1 MQPLVSPDS
10 SSLVLCQSL
19 NSDPQNVSQNPS
31 ESESQRTSSGSFQVV
46 QELKSSSKKR
56 EVKVKTPLKEQSQ
69 NEVIM
74 RLSGTKQV
82 NEMISPKEVL
92 ESLKK
97 ACKSSLKKKA
107 ENEENQDKENN
118 QPKDCQKSGV
128 KLLPLAEEMT
138 EVQVVVEINETN
150 NVPIEEKTQDVKEI
164 VGKEVKENKENVDA
178 GGSKERNEGKGRS
191 KTPAKLEEKKS
202 LELSTNKS
210 SVKSIG
216 KVALFYHKCGI
227 CNKNM
232 ITGKEK
238 TRLLS
243 CTHRFHEECIAS
255 KANRCFLCDG
265 LEAYDSRPSERSLKK
280 TLF

>member
-1 MQPLVSPDS
+1 M
-10 SSLVLCQSL
+10 
-19 NSDPQNVSQNPS
+19 
-31 ESESQRTSSGSFQVV
+31 
-46 QELKSSSKKR
+46 
-56 EVKVKTPLKEQSQ
+56 KTPLKEQSQ

-74 RLSGTKQV
+74 RLSGTKPV
-82 NEMISPKEVL
+82 HGMISPKEVL

-107 ENEENQDKENN
+107 ENDENQDKENN
-118 QPKDCQKSGV
+118 QPKDCTKAGE
-128 KLLPLAEEMT
+128 KPLTEDLPKEWTKIEEKPLTEEVENVT
-138 EVQVVVEINETN
+138 EVQVVVEITEGDVSNQEKNVVLHEGNVGHQETN
-150 NVPIEEKTQDVKEI
+150 FAEPEEKTQNT
-164 VGKEVKENKENVDA
+164 GMEVKENKD
-178 GGSKERNEGKGRS
+178 GGLKERNEGKPRS
-191 KTPAKLEEKKS
+191 KTPVKLEEKKS
-202 LELSTNKS
+202 VELSTNKS

-232 ITGKEK
+232 IIGKEK

-280 TLF
+280 TLV

>member
-1 MQPLVSPDS
+1 M
-10 SSLVLCQSL
+10 
-19 NSDPQNVSQNPS
+19 
-31 ESESQRTSSGSFQVV
+31 
-46 QELKSSSKKR
+46 
-56 EVKVKTPLKEQSQ
+56 KTPLKEQSQ
-69 NEVIM
+69 NEVIL

-82 NEMISPKEVL
+82 HEMISPKEVL

-107 ENEENQDKENN
+107 ENEETQDKENN
-118 QPKDCQKSGV
+118 RPKDCPKSGV
-128 KLLPLAEEMT
+128 KPLTEELMKVT
-138 EVQVVVEINETN
+138 EVQVVVEINEAEVVNQETI
-150 NVPIEEKTQDVKEI
+150 VAIEEKTQEVKEI
-164 VGKEVKENKENVDA
+164 VGKEVKENKENADA
-178 GGSKERNEGKGRS
+178 GSNERNEGKQRA
-191 KTPAKLEEKKS
+191 KTPVKLEEKKS
-202 LELSTNKS
+202 MELSTNKS

-216 KVALFYHKCGI
+216 KVALFYHKCGV

-280 TLF
+280 NLL